1 MEWLTYFLLRLFM
14 SPEKAFLLQADLY
27 EIYCSD
33 LTEMGRWGAGLAYGG
48 QLTLSLLPLMTC
60 SLQRSM
66 DMLLNYFKLTFRNI
80 KRQRGYAFINIG
92 GLAIGLAACLLIMLW
107 VGTEW
112 RVDRQHAGHE
122 RVFRLY
128 SKRVLSDG
136 TVDISPSLQLPLGRA
151 IEDQFPQV
159 ELMVRMGHER
169 TVLSVENRRF
179 NLDGYYADPQFLEML
194 DFSLAQGGLTTAL
207 AAPNAIVLSSELAG
221 RLFGDADPMGQIV
234 TGGADISYQVTGV
247 LAPEK
252 GASHLNFDYL
262 LPMATR
268 TTDLEDWDN
277 WMYWIYIKLER
288 GADPAAFEREISDLI
303 STRLEQPGVTLHLQK
318 LTDVHLRDLSGG
330 GLIETLKLL
339 SVIALMILL
348 IAMINFTNLSTAHSL
363 KRAREIG
370 LRKTVGAHRGALIRQ
385 FMGESCFYAL
395 FAFVGA
401 QLIVLTL
408 LPLFNQVTE
417 SQLQYGVF
425 MSGWGFSA
433 ALAMALFTGLLAGI
447 YPALFLSRFKI
458 VSILKNA
465 SRTGSG
471 GATGALRKGLVVLQF
486 ALSIA
491 LIVMVGIMD
500 KQIGFIQ
507 RCDLGVNTEH
517 VLCVPSFAS
526 DWMDKLPLLKS
537 ELKQNPRVLGVTATF
552 MPPAMR
558 AISTTGCEW
567 TGKAP
572 ETKLQMDVFPV
583 DAEYLDVLGLHMA
596 QGRFFRPVANRTVHD
611 EFVINESAARA
622 MGMTDPVGQRF
633 LWNDLEG
640 TIVGVVRDFHF
651 RPLQFEI
658 SPAFFTTQPWHYM
671 VMIKYDGKDKEATL
685 ASIKK
690 TYLSVFPST
699 VFHGSHL
706 QDRIDRVYRSERR
719 VHVLI
724 RLGAGLA
731 VLISCLGLLGLAAFS
746 AEQRRKEVGIRRV
759 MGAGFGRICW
769 MMTRSFTQW
778 VLAANLLAW
787 PAAYLAA
794 RHWLNSYAY
803 RVEMDWT
810 LFAASGG
817 IALLIAVLT
826 VGHIAIQTARANPAH
841 ILRNE

>member
-1 MEWLTYFLLRLFM
+1 MGWLTYLFLRLFM
-14 SPEKAFLLQADLY
+14 LPEKATLLQADLY
-27 EIYCSD
+27 EIYLSD
-33 LTEMGRWGAGLAYGG
+33 VADLGRWRAGCMYYR
-48 QLTLSLLPLMTC
+48 QLFLSLLPLMTC
-60 SLQRSM
+60 SLQRSG
-66 DMLLNYFKLTFRNI
+66 DMLFNYFKLTFRNI
-80 KRQRGYAFINIG
+80 RRQRGYAFINIG
-92 GLAIGLAACLLIMLW
+92 GLAIGLAACLFIMLW
-107 VGTEW
+107 VGSAL
-112 RVDRQHAGHE
+112 RVDRHHHDAH
-122 RVFRLY
+122 RLFRLY
-128 SKRVLSDG
+128 SKRVLTDG
-136 TVDISPSLQLPLGRA
+136 TVDISPSLQLPLGTA
-151 IEDQFPQV
+151 LETQFPQV
-159 ELMVRMGHER
+159 ELVARQGHER
-169 TVLSVENRRF
+169 TVLSVENRHF
-179 NLDGYYADPQFLEML
+179 NLGGYYADPQFLEMF
-194 DFSLAQGGLTTAL
+194 DFPLEQGGLTTAL
-207 AAPNAIVLSSELAG
+207 AAPNSIVLSHELAS
-221 RLFGDADPMGQIV
+221 RLFGDADPMGKIV
-234 TGGADISYQVTGV
+234 TGGEDISYQVTGV
-247 LAPEK
+247 LAPEM
-252 GASHLNFDYL
+252 GASHLDFDYL

-268 TTDLEDWDN
+268 TAHLEDWDN
-277 WMYWIYIKLER
+277 LMYWIYIKL
-288 GADPAAFEREISDLI
+288 GDGVDPVTFQREISDLI
-303 STRLEQPGVTLHLQK
+303 STRLDQPEVTLHLQK

-339 SVIALMILL
+339 AAIAAMILL
-348 IAMINFTNLSTAHSL
+348 IAMINFTNLSTARSL

-395 FAFVGA
+395 FAFAAA
-401 QLIVLTL
+401 QFIVLTL
-408 LPLFNQVTE
+408 LPLFNQMTE
-417 SQLQYGVF
+417 SHLAYSDF
-425 MSGWGFSA
+425 LRGWGFPA
-433 ALAMALFTGLLAGI
+433 ALGMALFTGLVSGI

-458 VSILKNA
+458 VTILKNA

-471 GATGALRKGLVVLQF
+471 GAAGALRKGLVVLQF

-507 RCDLGVNTEH
+507 GCDLGVNTEH

-572 ETKLQMDVFPV
+572 ETNLQMDVFTA
-583 DAEYLDVLGLHMA
+583 DAEYADVLGLQLT
-596 QGRFFRPVANRTVHD
+596 QGRFFRPAANRTVHD

-622 MGMTDPVGQRF
+622 MGMTDAVGQRF
-633 LWNDLEG
+633 LWNDIEG
-640 TIVGVVRDFHF
+640 TIVGVVKDFHF
-651 RPLQFEI
+651 RPLHFEI
-658 SPAFFTTQPWHYM
+658 SPAFFTTLPWHYM
-671 VMIKYDGKDKEATL
+671 VMIKYDGKDIEATL

-690 TYLSVFPST
+690 TYLSVYPST
-699 VFHGSHL
+699 LFHGSHL
-706 QDRIDRVYRSERR
+706 QDRIDRVYRNERR

-794 RHWLNSYAY
+794 RHWLNGYAY
-803 RVEMDWT
+803 RVEMGWM
-810 LFAASGG
+810 LFVGSGG
-817 IALLIAVLT
+817 VALFIAVLT
-826 VGHIAIQTARANPAH
+826 VGHISIQAARTNPAT